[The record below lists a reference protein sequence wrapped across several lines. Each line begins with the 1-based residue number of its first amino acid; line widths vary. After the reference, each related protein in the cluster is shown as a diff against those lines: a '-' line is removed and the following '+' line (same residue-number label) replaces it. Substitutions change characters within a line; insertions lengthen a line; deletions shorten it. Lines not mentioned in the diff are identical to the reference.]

1 MDKIYIKNIIQ
12 NIVDK
17 EFTSNIERTI
27 IMHNDRVNFRCPFC
41 HEGNTKSKKRG
52 NVYFNKLRYVCFRC
66 GENTSFDKLCKKFGE
81 QIDPTK
87 KLEMIEHL
95 NSVVNYKD
103 VESDYMDFKLDD
115 LIDINDLIEVFNRN
129 LTPISEFKPVVRNG
143 YIFNYLLERGI
154 TPDKQSCIYQA
165 KYYYNE
171 DRYEWIIVMLNKRND
186 KLLSIQ
192 IRNLKQGK
200 NRMFRIYNYENLLEW
215 IKLIKPETKEVDMGQ
230 LVIYNKLSYYFN
242 ILNID
247 FESVITVFEG
257 YIDSLFYP
265 NSIGMVGINT
275 NSNFLENNN
284 LDIQYFFD
292 NDKTGHK
299 KSEEKLRQGFRVFL
313 WHKMFEDIVDKK
325 SSFDPYSLMYRISK
339 VKDLNKLA
347 QTIEDP
353 YNKLKLGNYF
363 SQDLLDVKWIPKA
376 KEWKRKIIQKSI

>member
-1 MDKIYIKNIIQ
+1 
-12 NIVDK
+12 V
-17 EFTSNIERTI
+17 
-27 IMHNDRVNFRCPFC
+27 
-41 HEGNTKSKKRG
+41 
-52 NVYFNKLRYVCFRC
+52 
-66 GENTSFDKLCKKFGE
+66 
-81 QIDPTK
+81 
-87 KLEMIEHL
+87 
-95 NSVVNYKD
+95 
-103 VESDYMDFKLDD
+103 
-115 LIDINDLIEVFNRN
+115 
-129 LTPISEFKPVVRNG
+129 
-143 YIFNYLLERGI
+143 
-154 TPDKQSCIYQA
+154 
-165 KYYYNE
+165 
-171 DRYEWIIVMLNKRND
+171 
-186 KLLSIQ
+186 
-192 IRNLKQGK
+192 
-200 NRMFRIYNYENLLEW
+200 
-215 IKLIKPETKEVDMGQ
+215 GQ

-376 KEWKRKIIQKSI
+376 REWKRKIIQKSI